1 MNLKILGLF
10 GVLAVAAYPV
20 WTVVATDDV
29 EEVADDEFEEFDID
43 ESDDAESAEQK
54 VVARTTCEET
64 KKRIAEL
71 QAMTNP
77 EDADLEELE
86 YLQKRQRS
94 QCAAKGRSRPVR
106 NYANRGPQMEVV
118 EEEIE
123 EEVVVEKPKKKTK
136 KKVESETKTETP
148 EPVKTQKEIDD
159 ERAANLANGLC
170 GDGAKPNK
178 FGCCDGEKFKDLGN
192 LKFACCP
199 KEGDGECH
207 APIKK

>member
-20 WTVVATDDV
+20 WTVVATDDIEGI
-29 EEVADDEFEEFDID
+29 EEDEDSILD

-54 VVARTTCEET
+54 VVARITCDEI
-64 KKRIAEL
+64 KVKISEL
-71 QAMTNP
+71 QAISEPDET
-77 EDADLEELE
+77 ELEELDT
-86 YLQKRQRS
+86 LIKKQRS

-123 EEVVVEKPKKKTK
+123 EEVVVEKPKNKSK
-136 KKVESETKTETP
+136 KKVDAEP
-148 EPVKTQKEIDD
+148 ENTTPVKTQKEIDD